1 MPSPQESG
9 RATAHGENGAD
20 AVTALASQVAER
32 GPAEAADL
40 LEPEPDDVV
49 VQVLQAVSPTAAQGI
64 LDAFAPERRRSLMAA
79 APPECSRQWSIN
91 CRYPDGSVGRLMDAP
106 IAVFRPHTTVGE
118 AIEELRVLVQKAF
131 VTYGFVADADGR
143 LVGVLV
149 MRELLF
155 AEKDVRLE
163 EIMLREPFHLRPEL
177 PLLEAMKLVLNR
189 HYPVYPVCDEA
200 GRLIGIVRGQVMFE
214 AQAFEISAQAGSM
227 VGVEKEERL
236 TTPWPRSFRFRH
248 PWLQL
253 NLLTAFVAGAVVSV
267 FQDTIDRIVVLA
279 VFLPILA
286 GQSGNTGAQALA
298 VALRG
303 MTLGELKPG
312 GAPVLVTKEGLLGL
326 LNGALVGVTAA
337 LGMFALATAQHDPLA
352 PTLAVLVLIAM
363 TASCA
368 ISGVC
373 GALVPMVLRRLG
385 TDPATA
391 STIFLSTATDVVSM
405 GLLLGLATWLLS

>member
-1 MPSPQESG
+1 MPSPQESDRAAG
-9 RATAHGENGAD
+9 RRENGAA
-20 AVTALASQVAER
+20 AVAALAAKVAVR
-32 GPAEAADL
+32 GPAEAVKLLAPAADEL
-40 LEPEPDDVV
+40 V
-49 VQVLQAVSPTAAQGI
+49 VQVLQAVNPNAAQDV

-79 APPECSRQWSIN
+79 APPECRRQWSVN

-131 VTYGFVADADGR
+131 VTYGFVTDADGR

-155 AEKDVRLE
+155 AEKSVRLE

-177 PLLEAMKLVLNR
+177 PLLDAMKLVLNR

-236 TTPWPRSFRFRH
+236 TTPWRRSFRYRH
-248 PWLQL
+248 PWLQV
-253 NLLTAFVAGAVVSV
+253 NLLTAFLAGAVVSV
-267 FQDTIDRIVVLA
+267 FQDTIDRMVVLA

-326 LNGALVGVTAA
+326 LNGALVGLTAA
-337 LGMFALATAQHDPLA
+337 LGMFALATVQHDPLA
-352 PTLAVLVLIAM
+352 PTLAVLVLVAM

-368 ISGVC
+368 IGGVC
-373 GALVPMVLRRLG
+373 GALVPVVLKRFG

-391 STIFLSTATDVVSM
+391 STILLSTTTDVVSM
-405 GLLLGLATWLLS
+405 GLLLGLATWLVS